1 MEMNMMKVKNDTS
14 DPVIII
20 EDLSA
25 EYPEAIQGGRSGDDK
40 RQDYLTITLED
51 VLVS

>member
-1 MEMNMMKVKNDTS
+1 MNAKNETNDQS
-14 DPVIII
+14 IVI

-25 EYPEAIQGGRSGDDK
+25 ENTEAIQGGRAGDDK